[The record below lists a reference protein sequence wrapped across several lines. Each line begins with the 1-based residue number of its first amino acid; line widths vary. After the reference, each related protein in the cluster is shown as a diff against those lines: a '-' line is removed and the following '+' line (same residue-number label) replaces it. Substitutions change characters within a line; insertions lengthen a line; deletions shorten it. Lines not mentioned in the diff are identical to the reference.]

1 VCYNNFTT
9 TIKGFKIHSLVLHVD
24 DSFYSQLL
32 SFLNQNKPQ
41 VDILE
46 DIKDDGYPSISK
58 EEAKTRVSAAVEEYK
73 NGKMTTVS
81 YTQGMDK
88 IDEWLNTL

>member
-1 VCYNNFTT
+1 M
-9 TIKGFKIHSLVLHVD
+9 HSLVLHVD
-24 DSFYSQLL
+24 DSFYNQLL

-58 EEAKTRVSAAVEEYK
+58 DEARARIGTAVEEYRS
-73 NGKMTTVS
+73 GKMKTVP
-81 YTQGMDK
+81 YAQGMDE
-88 IDEWLNTL
+88 IDTWLNDL

>member
-1 VCYNNFTT
+1 M
-9 TIKGFKIHSLVLHVD
+9 HSLVLNVD

-41 VDILE
+41 VNIVE

-58 EEAKTRVSAAVEEYK
+58 DEARARVSAEVEEYRSGNMK
-73 NGKMTTVS
+73 TVP
-81 YTQGMDK
+81 YAQGMDE
-88 IDEWLNTL
+88 IDKWLNNL

>member
-1 VCYNNFTT
+1 M
-9 TIKGFKIHSLVLHVD
+9 HSLVLHVD

-73 NGKMTTVS
+73 SGKMKTVP